1 MSRRSMLRIAA
12 FASNV
17 VASMPTVFPRTR
29 PASATRS
36 STHVNTA
43 SCVSTSIRRRVRDSV
58 EWSGAASV
66 MSRSRNDRRP
76 QRIRHPATQ
85 SRAPTTHP
93 RNSQ

>member
-66 MSRSRNDRRP
+66 MSRSRNDRRLSESAT
-76 QRIRHPATQ
+76 RHVI
-85 SRAPTTHP
+85 P
-93 RNSQ
+93 RSDDTPSK